1 MRKILR
7 FYLSNTDTLR
17 HASLYEEIARA
28 AQSEGLAGATVLQGV
43 MGFGKASKL
52 RSNKF
57 WELNVK
63 YPIVV
68 EIIDEEEKL
77 NAFLQKVIPTLQS
90 QPKGIL
96 VTMQPVDIIF
106 CKS

>member
-1 MRKILR
+1 MKKILR

-28 AQSEGLAGATVLQGV
+28 AQREGLAGATVLQGI
-43 MGFGKASKL
+43 MGYGKASKL

-68 EIIDEEEKL
+68 EIIDDEDKL
-77 NAFLQKVIPTLQS
+77 QPFLDKILPTLES

-96 VTMQPVDIIF
+96 VTLQPVDIVL
-106 CKS
+106 CK

>member
-1 MRKILR
+1 MKKILR

-17 HASLYEEIARA
+17 HVSLYEEIARA
-28 AQSEGLAGATVLQGV
+28 AQREGLAGATVLQGI
-43 MGFGKASKL
+43 MGYGKASKL
-52 RSNKF
+52 RSNKV

-68 EIIDEEEKL
+68 EIIDDEEKL
-77 NAFLQKVIPTLQS
+77 RSFLDKILPIIES

-96 VTMQPVDIIF
+96 VTLQDVDVVL
-106 CKS
+106 CK

>member
-1 MRKILR
+1 MKKILR

-17 HASLYEEIARA
+17 HESLYEQIARA
-28 AQSEGLAGATVLQGV
+28 AQREGLAGATVLQGT
-43 MGFGKASKL
+43 MGYGKASKL

-68 EIIDEEEKL
+68 EIIDDEEKL
-77 NAFLQKVIPTLQS
+77 KAFLDKVLPTIKA
-90 QPKGIL
+90 QPKGML
-96 VTMQPVDIIF
+96 VTMQDVEVVL
-106 CKS
+106 CK

>member
-1 MRKILR
+1 MKKILR

-28 AQSEGLAGATVLQGV
+28 AQ
-43 MGFGKASKL
+43 
-52 RSNKF
+52 RD
-57 WELNVK
+57 VK

-68 EIIDEEEKL
+68 EIIDDEEKL
-77 NAFLQKVIPTLQS
+77 RNFLDKILPTIKS

-96 VTMQPVDIIF
+96 VTLQDVDVVL
-106 CKS
+106 CK